1 MKKIILTIVLSSLL
15 PAIAV
20 AKDAEHKMRNSNPNP
35 NASVMEGK
43 HMQNNNPNP
52 TASVME
58 GRHMMNDNPN
68 ASHPSKGNAG
78 ATKTSDSGKGRY
90 SVVPYEK

>member
-20 AKDAEHKMRNSNPNP
+20 AKDAEHKMRNDNP

-43 HMQNNNPNP
+43 HMMNSNPN
-52 TASVME
+52 ASVME

-68 ASHPSKGNAG
+68 ASHPSKGKAG
-78 ATKTSDSGKGRY
+78 ATKTSDQDNRSGY
-90 SVVPYEK
+90 SVVPYKK